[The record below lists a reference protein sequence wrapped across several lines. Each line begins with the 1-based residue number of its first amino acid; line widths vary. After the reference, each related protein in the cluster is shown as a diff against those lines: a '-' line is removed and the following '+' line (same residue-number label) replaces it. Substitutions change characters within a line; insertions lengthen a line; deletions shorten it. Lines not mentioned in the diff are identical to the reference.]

1 MSDGALDITVR
12 HVTGGTGPDPAV
24 FVRGTEDGQQ
34 RLELLVQG
42 ARCAGCLNKIEKGMT
57 ALPGVTVARMNLTT
71 GKLAVQWRSGRLQPA
86 QVVEA
91 LADLGY
97 PSVPYD
103 PEEARQSEDREG
115 RRLAI
120 ALGVAGFGAGN
131 AMMFT
136 VPIWAG
142 LMGQE
147 MGEGVRTAFY
157 WLTAIIA
164 GPCALYAGMPFFE
177 SAWNALK
184 RGKAN
189 MDVPISLGVILSL
202 GVSVYETLIHARHAY
217 FEAAVTLLFLLLIG
231 RYLDHRLRAQA
242 KGAARDLL
250 ALQAVTAARLLPD
263 GSTQSVAL
271 RDVQVGDRLAVAPGD
286 RMPVDGVVESGTSL
300 LDLSL
305 LTGETAP
312 VATAAGA
319 RIVAGALNLNGALVI
334 RAEALPEDSTLAA
347 IARLMEAGAQSKS
360 RYVRLADRAAEIY
373 VPTVHTLAALTLV
386 GWWMAG
392 LPFPDALMRA
402 TAVLIITCPCALGL
416 AVPAVQIVASGRL
429 FQRGVL
435 VKSGAALERLAE
447 VDHVVFDKTGVL
459 TYGRAQL
466 VSFDPEALKT
476 AAPLARASRHPL
488 SRTLS
493 LAAGPGPSAQGVQ
506 ELAGQGVE
514 GLIDGRMAR
523 LGRADFVGAQGQSA
537 SETELWFAFD
547 GEGETA
553 HRFTFAD
560 QLRSDAA
567 ETVVALKALGLSV
580 EVLSGDLSGAV
591 EHAAEGAG
599 ISQWRAGLTPMDKA
613 AIIDGLIASGR
624 KPLMIGDGLNDAAA
638 LAKAHASMAP
648 GAAADASQS
657 AADLVFQ
664 GDDLAVVV
672 TVIEVARAAKARAME
687 NFAFAAVYNL
697 IAAPA
702 AVFGLVTPLIAALAM
717 SGSSLV
723 VMLNALRLRLAG
735 RMARPTA

>member
-1 MSDGALDITVR
+1 MSDGALNLWDR
-12 HVTGGTGPDPAV
+12 QQPGSAGPDPAV
-24 FVRGTEDGQQ
+24 FVRGTEDGQN

-42 ARCAGCLNKIEKGMT
+42 ARCAGCLNKIEKGIA

-71 GKLAVQWRSGRLQPA
+71 GKLAVQWRTGRLQPTQLVA
-86 QVVEA
+86 A

-97 PSVPYD
+97 PAVPYD

-250 ALQAVTAARLLPD
+250 ALQALTAARLLPD

-271 RDVQVGDRLAVAPGD
+271 RDVQVADRLAVAPGD
-286 RMPVDGVVESGTSL
+286 RIPVDGVVESGTSL

-334 RAEALPEDSTLAA
+334 RAQALPEDSTLAA

-373 VPTVHTLAALTLV
+373 VPTVHTLAAVTLL

-429 FQRGVL
+429 FQHGVL

-466 VSFDPEALKT
+466 VSFDPEALKA

-493 LAAGPGPSAQGVQ
+493 LAAGPGPSAQEVQ

-523 LGRADFVGAQGQSA
+523 LGRADFVGAQSQSA
-537 SETELWFAFD
+537 SETELWFGF
-547 GEGETA
+547 EGETA

-567 ETVVALKALGLSV
+567 KTVAALKARGLSV
-580 EVLSGDLSGAV
+580 EILSGDLSGAV
-591 EHAAEGAG
+591 ERAAEGAG
-599 ISQWRAGLTPMDKA
+599 IGQWRAGLTAVDKA
-613 AIIDGLIASGR
+613 AIIDGLIAAGR

-664 GDDLAVVV
+664 GDDLAIVV
-672 TVIEVARAAKARAME
+672 TVIDVARAAKARAME

-723 VMLNALRLRLAG
+723 VMLNALRLKRAG
-735 RMARPTA
+735 RSKRGCP

>member
-1 MSDGALDITVR
+1 MSDGALDITGR
-12 HVTGGTGPDPAV
+12 HLIGRSGPDPAV

-42 ARCAGCLNKIEKGMT
+42 ARCAGCLNKIEKGMA

-71 GKLAVQWRSGRLQPA
+71 GKLAVQWRAGRLQPA

-250 ALQAVTAARLLPD
+250 ALQAVTAARLQPD

-319 RIVAGALNLNGALVI
+319 RIVAGALNQTGALVV

-466 VSFDPEALKT
+466 VSFDPEALKA

-488 SRTLS
+488 SRALS
-493 LAAGPGPSAQGVQ
+493 LAAGPGPSAQEVQ

-514 GLIDGRMAR
+514 GRIDGRMAR
-523 LGRADFVGAQGQSA
+523 LGRADFVGADGQSA
-537 SETELWFAFD
+537 SETELWFAF
-547 GEGETA
+547 EGETA

-567 ETVVALKALGLSV
+567 KTVAALKALGLSV
-580 EVLSGDLSGAV
+580 EILSGDLSGAV
-591 EHAAEGAG
+591 ERAAEGAG

-613 AIIDGLIASGR
+613 AIIDELIAAGR

-672 TVIEVARAAKARAME
+672 TVIDVARAAKARAME

-723 VMLNALRLRLAG
+723 VMLNALRLRLA
-735 RMARPTA
+735 ARDKGPAA

>member
-1 MSDGALDITVR
+1 
-12 HVTGGTGPDPAV
+12 
-24 FVRGTEDGQQ
+24 
-34 RLELLVQG
+34 
-42 ARCAGCLNKIEKGMT
+42 
-57 ALPGVTVARMNLTT
+57 
-71 GKLAVQWRSGRLQPA
+71 
-86 QVVEA
+86 
-91 LADLGY
+91 
-97 PSVPYD
+97 
-103 PEEARQSEDREG
+103 
-115 RRLAI
+115 
-120 ALGVAGFGAGN
+120 
-131 AMMFT
+131 
-136 VPIWAG
+136 
-142 LMGQE
+142 
-147 MGEGVRTAFY
+147 
-157 WLTAIIA
+157 
-164 GPCALYAGMPFFE
+164 
-177 SAWNALK
+177 
-184 RGKAN
+184 
-189 MDVPISLGVILSL
+189 
-202 GVSVYETLIHARHAY
+202 
-217 FEAAVTLLFLLLIG
+217 
-231 RYLDHRLRAQA
+231 
-242 KGAARDLL
+242 
-250 ALQAVTAARLLPD
+250 
-263 GSTQSVAL
+263 
-271 RDVQVGDRLAVAPGD
+271 
-286 RMPVDGVVESGTSL
+286 
-300 LDLSL
+300 
-305 LTGETAP
+305 
-312 VATAAGA
+312 
-319 RIVAGALNLNGALVI
+319 
-334 RAEALPEDSTLAA
+334 
-347 IARLMEAGAQSKS
+347 
-360 RYVRLADRAAEIY
+360 
-373 VPTVHTLAALTLV
+373 
-386 GWWMAG
+386 
-392 LPFPDALMRA
+392 MRA

-466 VSFDPEALKT
+466 VSFDPEALKA

-537 SETELWFAFD
+537 SETELWFAF
-547 GEGETA
+547 EGEPA

-567 ETVVALKALGLSV
+567 KTVAALKALGLSV
-580 EVLSGDLSGAV
+580 EILSGDLSGAV
-591 EHAAEGAG
+591 ERAAEGAG

-613 AIIDGLIASGR
+613 AVIDDLIAAGR

-687 NFAFAAVYNL
+687 NFAFAAIYNL

-735 RMARPTA
+735 RMARPKA

>member
-1 MSDGALDITVR
+1 MSDGALDLSER
-12 HVTGGTGPDPAV
+12 PFTGAAGPDPSV
-24 FVRGTEDGQQ
+24 FVRATEGGQQ

-42 ARCAGCLNKIEKGMT
+42 ARCAGCLNKIEKSVA

-71 GKLAVQWRSGRLQPA
+71 GKLAVEWRAGRLQPA

-250 ALQAVTAARLLPD
+250 ALQAVTAARLQPD

-319 RIVAGALNLNGALVI
+319 RVVAGALNLNGALVI

-373 VPTVHTLAALTLV
+373 VPTVHTLAAITLV

-466 VSFDPEALKT
+466 VSFDPEALKA

-488 SRTLS
+488 SRALS
-493 LAAGPGPSAQGVQ
+493 LAAGPGPSARDAQ
-506 ELAGQGVE
+506 ELAGQGIQ

-537 SETELWFAFD
+537 SETELWFGF
-547 GEGETA
+547 EGETA

-567 ETVVALKALGLSV
+567 ATVTALLARGLSV
-580 EVLSGDLSGAV
+580 EILSGDLSGAV
-591 EHAAEGAG
+591 ERAAEGAG
-599 ISQWRAGLTPMDKA
+599 IAQWRAGLTPMDKA
-613 AIIDGLIASGR
+613 AIIDGLIAAGR

-664 GDDLAVVV
+664 GDDLGVVV
-672 TVIEVARAAKARAME
+672 TVIDVARAAKARAME

-735 RMARPTA
+735 RGKGKGKAA